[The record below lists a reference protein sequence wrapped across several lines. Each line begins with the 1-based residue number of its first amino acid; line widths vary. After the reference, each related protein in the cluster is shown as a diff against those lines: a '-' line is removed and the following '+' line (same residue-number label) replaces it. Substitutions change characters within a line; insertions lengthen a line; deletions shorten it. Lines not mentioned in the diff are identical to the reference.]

1 MQVQKMR
8 SFKVEKIM
16 WLILLD
22 IFMEYTQKY
31 LKEKVE
37 GVGYGYE
44 TGQEK
49 ISAIIKMLT
58 YLGISK
64 KSVTT
69 ISE

>member
-1 MQVQKMR
+1 MVD
-8 SFKVEKIM
+8 FIGYIYGIYPKISE
-16 WLILLD
+16 I
-22 IFMEYTQKY
+22 KGG
-31 LKEKVE
+31 
-37 GVGYGYE
+37 GVGYGGR

-69 ISE
+69 ISD